1 MPLHRRLVPAV
12 KASLARPAVFGSFD
26 GTSSLLGVLVYLLVT
41 HPKLIF
47 PTALC
52 GAISSA
58 VSMGGGEWLSDSSN
72 GFGASMVMGGATFA
86 GAVLPA
92 APFAFGGGWLAITAS
107 AVIIVAIHVAVAFLR
122 PNRSR
127 WLALT
132 ETFGLFAVNMATI
145 LVCGLF
151 LFPGTAT

>member
-1 MPLHRRLVPAV
+1 MRGN
-12 KASLARPAVFGSFD
+12 LARPAVFGSFD

-72 GFGASMVMGGATFA
+72 GFGASMVMGLATFA

-92 APFAFGGGWLAITAS
+92 APFAFGGGWPAITAS
-107 AVIIVAIHVAVAFLR
+107 VVIIIAIHVAVAFLR

-132 ETFGLFAVNMATI
+132 ETFGLLAVNMLVI
-145 LVCGLF
+145 LACGVF
-151 LFPGTAT
+151 LFPGSAS